1 MKFSVKWQH
10 MRPAT
15 APSPETVR
23 QNRGELFPR
32 LIFALLL
39 GVIAGGTFLRFL
51 YLTRK
56 SFWLDEGVSVT
67 LARLD
72 LPNLLHILW
81 RREANMAFYYALLR
95 IWLHFGSGDYF
106 VRALSALISVAAIPV
121 IYLLGKRL
129 FGSTAGLLAAALF
142 SVHAWQVRYA
152 QEARSYS
159 LYVLLT
165 ALSCLLFLAAIEKP
179 TRRWTAYVVFSALA
193 IYSHFFSVLVVV
205 AQWAAFHFLQRDE
218 RMQAEFRR
226 SLKIIG
232 VLFLPLAVFIVSRGA
247 GPISWITRPGLGDL
261 HQFLLDLA
269 GHGGNLLLFAYLG
282 CCAVALAGG
291 GWTRGR
297 ELPFE
302 SWRYLFLLS
311 WLTVPVV
318 VTLVFS
324 LVRPV
329 FLPRYLLTCVAP
341 LVLLAAAGLARLR
354 SRWLTAI
361 LLVVMLALSLRG
373 TLAYYRADFDL
384 GREDWRT
391 ATQFI
396 LNNSQAGDGILFH
409 SAQARMP
416 FENYAGGQPARPQ
429 MEVIFPAYGGPGKL
443 SYLDFLAN
451 AKNAPLATIP
461 GRYPRVWLVLAH
473 NQLKDGVPDPTT
485 AALEQFL
492 ERTYTLAGDRDF
504 QGKIEVRLYV
514 TKRPTS

>member
-1 MKFSVKWQH
+1 

-15 APSPETVR
+15 APLPETVR
-23 QNRGELFPR
+23 QNRGELSPR
-32 LIFALLL
+32 LSLALLL
-39 GVIAGGTFLRFL
+39 GVIAGGTALRFL

-72 LPNLLHILW
+72 FANLLHILW

-129 FGSTAGLLAAALF
+129 FGSAAGLFAAALF

-165 ALSCLLFLAAIEKP
+165 ALSCLLFLAAIEHP
-179 TRRWTAYVVFSALA
+179 TRRRWTGYAVFSALA
-193 IYSHFFSVLVVV
+193 LYSHFFSVLVVV
-205 AQWAAFHFLQRDE
+205 AQWVTFHFLQRDE
-218 RMQAEFRR
+218 RVQAEFRR

-261 HQFLLDLA
+261 HQFLLDLS
-269 GHGGNLLLFAYLG
+269 GHGGDLLLLAYVA

-291 GWTRGR
+291 GWTRVR
-297 ELPFE
+297 HLPLE

-311 WLTVPVV
+311 WLLAPVAI
-318 VTLVFS
+318 TLVFS
-324 LVRPV
+324 LIRPV

-341 LVLLAAAGLARLR
+341 LLLLAAAGLARLR
-354 SRWLTAI
+354 SRWLI
-361 LLVVMLALSLRG
+361 SIVLIIMLALSLRG
-373 TLAYYRADFDL
+373 TLDYYRADFDL

-391 ATQFI
+391 ATQYI

-416 FENYAGGQPARPQ
+416 FEYYAGGQPARRH
-429 MEVIFPAYGGPGKL
+429 MYVIFPAYGGPGKL

-451 AKNAPLATIP
+451 AKNAPLTTVP
-461 GRYPRVWLVLAH
+461 RRYQRVWLVLAH
-473 NQLKDGVPDPTT
+473 NQLKDGAPDATT
-485 AALEQFL
+485 AALEHFL
-492 ERTYTLAGDRDF
+492 ERTYMLAGDQDL
-504 QGKIEVRLYV
+504 QGRIAVRLYV
-514 TKRPTS
+514 AKQPRDFP